1 MGKKEIRLLKADE
14 IECRVGTISE
24 KGLSLLLYKDARADM
39 RVLDE
44 TFGCL
49 GWKRS
54 HQLIDG
60 SLYCTVEV
68 WDEEKRQWIGKQDVG
83 TVGYTEQEK
92 SRASDSFK
100 RSCVSVGIGRELYSA
115 PFIWV
120 SSQKCKI
127 ERKGDKLFCNDKFK
141 VREISYNENREITRL
156 TIVNQTGAVVYE
168 MRALKRNR
176 ESSEGPIK
184 LEQIKALEQELNR
197 TGVDL
202 EAVLSRYQI
211 TQIAEMTPEIFSS
224 AMNSLRKTKSKA
236 AA

>member
-1 MGKKEIRLLKADE
+1 MDKEIRLLRAEE
-14 IECRVGTISE
+14 IECRVGTINE
-24 KGLSLLLYKDARADM
+24 NGLSLLLYKDARADM

-68 WDEEKRQWIGKQDVG
+68 WDEEKKQWIGKQDVG

-115 PFIWV
+115 PFIWL
-120 SSQKCKI
+120 SSQKCKV
-127 ERKGDKLFCNDKFK
+127 ERKGDKFVTKDKFK
-141 VREISYNENREITRL
+141 VRDIFYNENREITGL
-156 TIVNQTGAVVYE
+156 VIVNQAGAVVYE
-168 MRALKRNR
+168 MRVFKSSR
-176 ESSEGPIK
+176 ESGGGPIK
-184 LEQIKALEQELNR
+184 LEQIQALELELAR
-197 TGVDL
+197 TGVTL
-202 EAVLSRYQI
+202 EAVLSRYHI
-211 TQIAEMTPEIFSS
+211 TQIAEMTPEIYQS
-224 AMNSLRKTKSKA
+224 AMNSLRKTKPKVA
-236 AA
+236 A